1 MMNMGDDTGL
11 DDDVR
16 VLLTMVTNNNNND
29 NDNDG
34 VTTTSTTSTT
44 LLLDGANLL
53 FDKAEEHNLRTL
65 HPYHRQTSSSSS
77 SSSTDASS
85 SLYTDTGTDTDAA
98 ELASSTQQCNIKIT
112 AAQNINKEE
121 EETTTRLLSRI
132 SQMEKELA
140 IRRARTNKL
149 RARLHLMQCWNAY
162 HEQQQQQQQRQRR
175 VGSIISLDSFMEDND
190 KGEEV
195 DAEEMSSSSPYPYK
209 KPRYN

>member
-16 VLLTMVTNNNNND
+16 VNNETMVTNNNN

-53 FDKAEEHNLRTL
+53 FDKAEEHILRTL
-65 HPYHRQTSSSSS
+65 HPDHRQTSSSS

-85 SLYTDTGTDTDAA
+85 SPCTDSDTDIDAA
-98 ELASSTQQCNIKIT
+98 ELASTTQHYNIKIT
-112 AAQNINKEE
+112 AAQNTNKVE
-121 EETTTRLLSRI
+121 EETTTYLLSRI

-162 HEQQQQQQQRQRR
+162 HEQQQQQQQQRR
-175 VGSIISLDSFMEDND
+175 GSIISIDSFMEDND
-190 KGEEV
+190 EGEEV
-195 DAEEMSSSSPYPYK
+195 DEEEMSSSSHSSSYPYK